1 LIRLEL
7 ILIII
12 QNNEQNG
19 VFVRF
24 LLMVYYTFIG
34 GEKEGDFEQVFD
46 ELFILRCGNYWIR
59 NLYCK

>member
-1 LIRLEL
+1 
-7 ILIII
+7 
-12 QNNEQNG
+12 
-19 VFVRF
+19 
-24 LLMVYYTFIG
+24 MVYYTFIG